1 MEKILEKHKLP
12 QLTQFEMD
20 HGNSPITIMDIEL
33 IILKI
38 PKKELSSPDGFME
51 NSTKHLKKNF
61 TQSRPENRRGG
72 DTSKFIL

>member
-1 MEKILEKHKLP
+1 MEPILEKHKLP

-20 HGNSPITIMDIEL
+20 HGNSRITIMDIEL

-51 NSTKHLKKNF
+51 NSTN
-61 TQSRPENRRGG
+61 
-72 DTSKFIL
+72 I